1 MSWNN
6 LETHKVGKI
15 LPTFFS
21 FYATNFISSSN
32 ALKPFSRS
40 AMMSSICSVPID
52 SLMVLSEI
60 PA

>member
-21 FYATNFISSSN
+21 FYVTNFEEKMKRSFIKR
-32 ALKPFSRS
+32 LKGGIATTLNLKIILYS
-40 AMMSSICSVPID
+40 
-52 SLMVLSEI
+52 
-60 PA
+60 